1 MYVLTTYIHKGR
13 LQKKR
18 ENFGDLSQLGLTP
31 TLPPYFGT
39 KKFGTSCSESGPP
52 PSFANLG
59 QKGQKKFQ
67 DKVTIV
73 KQYSVIL
80 LDTLAHV
87 LISYHF

>member
-1 MYVLTTYIHKGR
+1 MLPSYQDKGR

>member
-1 MYVLTTYIHKGR
+1 MHFPKGR
-13 LQKKR
+13 LQKKKR
-18 ENFGDLSQLGLTP
+18 KFWGFVSIRFDPHPPPLLWDKKIWDILFRIWTP
-31 TLPPYFGT
+31 SLLRKFGT
-39 KKFGTSCSESGPP
+39 KG
-52 PSFANLG
+52 A
-59 QKGQKKFQ
+59 KKFQ

>member
-1 MYVLTTYIHKGR
+1 MSLRDAFK
-13 LQKKR
+13 KKR

-31 TLPPYFGT
+31 TLPPLLWDKKIWDILFRIWTPSLLRKFGT
-39 KKFGTSCSESGPP
+39 KG
-52 PSFANLG
+52 A
-59 QKGQKKFQ
+59 KKFQ